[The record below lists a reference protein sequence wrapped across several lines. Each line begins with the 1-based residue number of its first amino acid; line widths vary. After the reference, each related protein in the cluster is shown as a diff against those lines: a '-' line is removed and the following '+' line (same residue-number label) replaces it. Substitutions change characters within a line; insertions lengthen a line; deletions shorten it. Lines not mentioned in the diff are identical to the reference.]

1 MPHSASISI
10 QEAQSRNHRSE
21 RNPFQGRGIVFVY
34 SLKDCFHASQSQAFL
49 PLQQWHN
56 LPDSRSGV
64 QCNGDWE
71 QKKCKRNNVIQ
82 VADYLHL
89 IKEGTVPV
97 AEEGLSKCT
106 YAYLYAW
113 GNGGKEWHHVG
124 FLIGRVGK
132 AKTPATE
139 PSSVLEMLQE
149 SVGGSWMA
157 VLDEQRPRSYQPPV
171 A

>member
-1 MPHSASISI
+1 MHH
-10 QEAQSRNHRSE
+10 NHKPSCHCSS
-21 RNPFQGRGIVFVY
+21 GIICRTVALV
-34 SLKDCFHASQSQAFL
+34 
-49 PLQQWHN
+49 
-56 LPDSRSGV
+56 
-64 QCNGDWE
+64 CNVMVTE
-71 QKKCKRNNVIQ
+71 NTKKCKRNNVIQ

-113 GNGGKEWHHVG
+113 GNGGGKEWHHVG

-132 AKTPATE
+132 AKTPGTE